1 MSTPGALVSIPGC
14 GAQHLLG
21 SEQIHLISNAEL
33 QLVEV
38 HGSSTTP
45 PLTLTLGDSL
55 AFPLNAETIVGTQ
68 TGNGQIY
75 LLRPHLDNVEGPQGW
90 IRIELPEGVEDA
102 SSELGKLRDR
112 FEEILVK
119 HGFLFGSSI
128 RAGGDEIAK
137 GAQEGAQGAKDQIS
151 GAAQKYARTRY
162 Q

>member
-1 MSTPGALVSIPGC
+1 MSTPGTLVTIPDC
-14 GAQHLLG
+14 NAQHLLG
-21 SEQIHLISNAEL
+21 QEQIHLISNADL

-55 AFPLNAETIVGTQ
+55 AFPLNAETVVGTQ

-102 SSELGKLRDR
+102 SSELGKLRDT
-112 FEEILVK
+112 FEEVLVR

-128 RAGGDEIAK
+128 RSGGDEIAHDITA
-137 GAQEGAQGAKDQIS
+137 GAI
-151 GAAQKYARTRY
+151 AAQDSIRDRAAKWVRVIYK
-162 Q
+162 